1 MTPETNRDVV
11 PTKGDVGG
19 DQSVGNVDDEFSAA
33 ITALSSAFGDP
44 TRRAIYLYLRSHPS
58 STVTEIATEFS
69 LHPNVV
75 RHHLER
81 LVAGSHVMVEKPT
94 KSTTAG
100 RPAKRYSV
108 ADAELSVELGGRRD
122 DLLVA
127 LLERSLELL
136 GPEKAEAMAAEVGED
151 YGRRLAAQMGPGD
164 TERSV
169 RSAMGAIAET
179 LTAHGFAARAE
190 NTGDE
195 TSIVAESCPFGEAA
209 AHHPV
214 LCAVDRGMVGGLLAG
229 LGVEDSA
236 TTVQLRSRARGDAD
250 CRATA

>member
-1 MTPETNRDVV
+1 MAPSD
-11 PTKGDVGG
+11 PT
-19 DQSVGNVDDEFSAA
+19 VGNVDDEFSAA

-58 STVTEIATEFS
+58 SSVTELATEFS
-69 LHPNVV
+69 LHPNVI
-75 RHHLER
+75 RHHLDR

-94 KSTTAG
+94 KSASAG

-136 GPEKAEAMAAEVGED
+136 GPERAERMAAQVGEE
-151 YGRRLAAQMGPGD
+151 YGRRLAAQMGSGD

-169 RSAMGAIAET
+169 RSAMAAIAET
-179 LTAHGFAARAE
+179 LTAHGFAARTE
-190 NTGDE
+190 NSNGAA
-195 TSIVAESCPFGEAA
+195 SIVAESCPFGEAA

-214 LCAVDRGMVGGLLAG
+214 LCAVDRGMVGGLLSG
-229 LGVEDSA
+229 LGVEGSA
-236 TTVQLRSRARGDAD
+236 TTVQLSSRARGDAD